1 MQLPQSL
8 QPWRDWLQWFPP
20 EQLPLLADLFVR
32 LNPLLGPL
40 RGMQQGGEPEPD
52 GLGDLQRRGPYE
64 RLLTSEWLLADELP
78 DEFLRRAAVGEH
90 LFLAPQYRT
99 HQANRMIV
107 VLFDAGPLQLGG
119 PRLVHLAL
127 LILLARRASEAGA
140 ELRWGTLQNTPQLHE
155 FKGAVHLKQLL
166 DARTYQTVS
175 DEHWHTWRA
184 WLSEQDYDSGER
196 WIVGQRLPATDAR
209 SCTHRVQIQDSLD
222 GRSLMVALQDR
233 ATRQVALPNPD
244 QRLAL
249 QLIKGEF
256 DVARQIARTAVKTLI
271 PRVAL
276 TLAPI
281 IASSGFHVALKLL
294 DEPGLVVIK
303 LPAPRQKKPLDVR
316 RTLWNN
322 RSTPLAI
329 TFPGRMPGA
338 VLSLDEQLVF
348 WNMPGLKPVARPERD
363 QLQLPPGTATLLP
376 VVWLHNGTY
385 GRVFL
390 LDGQGHLAFWV
401 VDNGKLPTP
410 HQPGVTH
417 SIADKVVGMA
427 QVDRSMLAYLRH
439 DAGRLYVHQINPWI
453 SQSTGYVVGT
463 AKDVDIDQVLFPASP
478 HWNKTFYGCAWMRL
492 VDGQQ
497 QWQMVAPDLRTS
509 QVDLG
514 PGWKGL
520 GLLIGED
527 EAFSMVLLGPNQQ
540 TVALYC
546 RGEQHVLF
554 TTNETIARISFC
566 PMSGLIGA
574 LTKARELVVYSVRD
588 ERRVLQV
595 MCNQAQP
602 QSEDDTHVRT

>member
-20 EQLPLLADLFVR
+20 EQLPLLADLFAR

-40 RGMQQGGEPEPD
+40 RGMQQGGVPEPD

-64 RLLTSEWLLADELP
+64 RLLASEWLLADELP

-140 ELRWGTLQNTPQLHE
+140 ELRWGILQNAPQLQA
-155 FKGAVHLKQLL
+155 FKSAAHLKQLL

-209 SCTHRVQIQDSLD
+209 SCTHRVQIQRSLD

-244 QRLAL
+244 QRPAL

-256 DVARQIARTAVKTLI
+256 DTARQMARTAVKTLI

-338 VLSLDEQLVF
+338 ILSLDEQLVF
-348 WNMPGLKPVARPERD
+348 WNMPGLNPVARPGRE
-363 QLQLPPGTATLLP
+363 QLQLPAGTATLLP

-385 GRVFL
+385 GRAFL
-390 LDGQGHLAFWV
+390 LDNKGHLAFWV

-427 QVDRSMLAYLRH
+427 QVDRNMLAYLRH
-439 DAGRLYVHQINPWI
+439 DAGRLYVHRLNPWI
-453 SQSTGYVVGT
+453 SQSTGHVIGT
-463 AKDVDIDQVLFPASP
+463 AKDVDVDQVLFPASP
-478 HWNKTFYGCAWMRL
+478 GWERAFHGCAWMRL

-497 QWQMVAPDLRTS
+497 QWQMVAPDLQTG
-509 QVDLG
+509 QIDLA

-527 EAFSMVLLGPNQQ
+527 EALSMVLLGPNQQ

-546 RGEQHVLF
+546 GGEQRVLF

-566 PMSGLIGA
+566 PMSGLVAA
-574 LTKARELVVYSVRD
+574 LTKARELVVYAVRD

-595 MCNQAQP
+595 MCNQAQT

>member
-20 EQLPLLADLFVR
+20 EQLPLLADLFAR

-40 RGMQQGGEPEPD
+40 RGMQQGGVPEPD

-64 RLLTSEWLLADELP
+64 RLLASEWLLADELP
-78 DEFLRRAAVGEH
+78 DEFLRRAVVGEH

-127 LILLARRASEAGA
+127 LILLARRATEAGA
-140 ELRWGTLQNTPQLHE
+140 ELRWGILQNAPQLHE
-155 FKGAVHLKQLL
+155 FKGAAHLKQLL

-196 WIVGQRLPATDAR
+196 WVVGQRLPATDAR
-209 SCTHRVQIQDSLD
+209 SCTHRVQIQRSLD
-222 GRSLMVALQDR
+222 GRSLMFALQDVG
-233 ATRQVALPNPD
+233 TRQVALPNPD
-244 QRLAL
+244 ERLAL

-256 DVARQIARTAVKTLI
+256 DIARQMARTAVKTPV

-338 VLSLDEQLVF
+338 ILSLDEQLVF
-348 WNMPGLKPVARPERD
+348 WNMPGLKPAARPERE
-363 QLQLPPGTATLLP
+363 QLQMPVGTATLLP
-376 VVWLHNGTY
+376 MVWLHNGTY

-390 LDGQGHLAFWV
+390 LDNKGHLAFWV
-401 VDNGKLPTP
+401 VDNGKLPSP
-410 HQPGVTH
+410 HPPGVTH
-417 SIADKVVGMA
+417 SMADQVVGMA
-427 QVDRSMLAYLRH
+427 QVDRNMLAYLRH
-439 DAGRLYVHQINPWI
+439 DAGRLYVHRINPWI
-453 SQSTGYVVGT
+453 SQSMGHVVGT
-463 AKDVDIDQVLFPASP
+463 AKDVDVDQVLFPASP
-478 HWNKTFYGCAWMRL
+478 LWERAFHGCAWMRL
-492 VDGQQ
+492 VDGKQ
-497 QWQMVAPDLRTS
+497 QWQMVAPDLQTS
-509 QVDLG
+509 QVDLA

-527 EAFSMVLLGPNQQ
+527 EVLSMVLLGPNQQ

-566 PMSGLIGA
+566 PMSGLVAA

-595 MCNQAQP
+595 MCNQAQT
-602 QSEDDTHVRT
+602 QSEDAPHVRT

>member
-20 EQLPLLADLFVR
+20 EQLPLLADLFAR

-40 RGMQQGGEPEPD
+40 RGMQQGGVPEPD

-64 RLLTSEWLLADELP
+64 RLLASEWLLADELP

-140 ELRWGTLQNTPQLHE
+140 ELRWGILQNAPQLQE
-155 FKGAVHLKQLL
+155 FKSAAHLKQLL

-209 SCTHRVQIQDSLD
+209 SCTHRVQIQRSLD

-244 QRLAL
+244 QRPAL

-256 DVARQIARTAVKTLI
+256 DIARQMARTAVKSLI

-338 VLSLDEQLVF
+338 ILSLDKQLIF
-348 WNMPGLKPVARPERD
+348 WNMPGLNPVARPGRE
-363 QLQLPPGTATLLP
+363 QLQMPPGTATLLP
-376 VVWLHNGTY
+376 MVWLHNGTY

-390 LDGQGHLAFWV
+390 LDNKGHLAFWV

-427 QVDRSMLAYLRH
+427 QVDRNMLAYLRH
-439 DAGRLYVHQINPWI
+439 DAGRLYVHRLNPWV
-453 SQSTGYVVGT
+453 SQSTGHVIGT
-463 AKDVDIDQVLFPASP
+463 AKDVDVDQVLFPASP
-478 HWNKTFYGCAWMRL
+478 CWERAFHGCAWMRL

-497 QWQMVAPDLRTS
+497 QWQMVAPDLQTR
-509 QVDLG
+509 QIDLA

-527 EAFSMVLLGPNQQ
+527 EALSMVLLGPNQQ

-546 RGEQHVLF
+546 GGEQRVLF
-554 TTNETIARISFC
+554 TTNETIARINFC
-566 PMSGLIGA
+566 PMSGLVAA
-574 LTKARELVVYSVRD
+574 LTKARELVVYAVRD
-588 ERRVLQV
+588 ERMVLQV
-595 MCNQAQP
+595 MCNQAQT

>member
-20 EQLPLLADLFVR
+20 EQLPLLADLFAR

-40 RGMQQGGEPEPD
+40 RGMQQGGVPEPD

-64 RLLTSEWLLADELP
+64 RLLASEWLLADELP

-140 ELRWGTLQNTPQLHE
+140 ELRWGILQNAPQLQE
-155 FKGAVHLKQLL
+155 FKSAAHLKQLL
-166 DARTYQTVS
+166 DARTYQTVG
-175 DEHWHTWRA
+175 DEHWHSWRA

-209 SCTHRVQIQDSLD
+209 SCTHRVQIQRSLD
-222 GRSLMVALQDR
+222 GRSLIVALQDR

-256 DVARQIARTAVKTLI
+256 DIARQMARTAVKSLI

-338 VLSLDEQLVF
+338 ILSLDEQLVF
-348 WNMPGLKPVARPERD
+348 WNMPGLKPVARPGRE
-363 QLQLPPGTATLLP
+363 QLQMPPGTATLLP
-376 VVWLHNGTY
+376 TVWLHNGTY

-390 LDGQGHLAFWV
+390 LDNNGHLAFWV
-401 VDNGKLPTP
+401 VDSGKLPTP

-427 QVDRSMLAYLRH
+427 QVDRNTLAYLRH
-439 DAGRLYVHQINPWI
+439 DAGRLYVHRLNSWI
-453 SQSTGYVVGT
+453 SQSTGHVVGT
-463 AKDVDIDQVLFPASP
+463 TKDIDQVLFPASP
-478 HWNKTFYGCAWMRL
+478 CWERAFHGCAWMRL
-492 VDGQQ
+492 VDEQQ
-497 QWQMVAPDLRTS
+497 QWQMVAPDLQTG
-509 QVDLG
+509 QIDLA

-527 EAFSMVLLGPNQQ
+527 EALSMVLLGPNQQ

-546 RGEQHVLF
+546 GGEQRVLF

-566 PMSGLIGA
+566 PMSGLVAA
-574 LTKARELVVYSVRD
+574 LTKARELVVYAVRD

-595 MCNQAQP
+595 MCNQAQT

>member
-20 EQLPLLADLFVR
+20 EQLPLLADLFAR

-40 RGMQQGGEPEPD
+40 RGMQQGGVPEPD

-64 RLLTSEWLLADELP
+64 RLLASEWLLADELP

-140 ELRWGTLQNTPQLHE
+140 ELRWGILQNAPQLQA
-155 FKGAVHLKQLL
+155 FKSAAHLKQLL

-209 SCTHRVQIQDSLD
+209 SCTHRVQIQRSLD

-244 QRLAL
+244 QRPAL

-256 DVARQIARTAVKTLI
+256 DIARPMARTAVKSLI

-338 VLSLDEQLVF
+338 ILSLDKQLVF
-348 WNMPGLKPVARPERD
+348 WNMPGLNPVARPGRE
-363 QLQLPPGTATLLP
+363 QLQVPPGTATLLP
-376 VVWLHNGTY
+376 MVWLHNGTY

-390 LDGQGHLAFWV
+390 LDNKGHLDFWV

-427 QVDRSMLAYLRH
+427 QVDRNTLAYLRH
-439 DAGRLYVHQINPWI
+439 DAGRLYVHRLNSWI
-453 SQSTGYVVGT
+453 SQSTGHVVGT
-463 AKDVDIDQVLFPASP
+463 TKDIDQVLFPASP
-478 HWNKTFYGCAWMRL
+478 CWERAFHGCAWMRL

-497 QWQMVAPDLRTS
+497 QWQMVAPDLQTR
-509 QVDLG
+509 QIDLA

-527 EAFSMVLLGPNQQ
+527 EALSMVLLGPDQQ

-546 RGEQHVLF
+546 GGEQRVLF
-554 TTNETIARISFC
+554 TTNETIARINFC
-566 PMSGLIGA
+566 PMSRLVAA
-574 LTKARELVVYSVRD
+574 LTKARELVVYAVRD
-588 ERRVLQV
+588 ERMVLQV
-595 MCNQAQP
+595 MCNQAQT
-602 QSEDDTHVRT
+602 QSEDNTHVRT

>member
-20 EQLPLLADLFVR
+20 EQLPLLADLFAR

-40 RGMQQGGEPEPD
+40 RGMQQGGVPEPD

-64 RLLTSEWLLADELP
+64 RLLASEWLLADELP
-78 DEFLRRAAVGEH
+78 DEFLRRAVVGEH

-107 VLFDAGPLQLGG
+107 VLFDAGPLQLGV

-140 ELRWGTLQNTPQLHE
+140 ELRWGILQNAPQLHE
-155 FKGAVHLKQLL
+155 FKGAAHLKQLL
-166 DARTYQTVS
+166 DARTYQTVN
-175 DEHWHTWRA
+175 DEHWQTWRA

-196 WIVGQRLPATDAR
+196 WVVGHQLPATDAR
-209 SCTHRVQIQDSLD
+209 SCTHRVQIQRSLD
-222 GRSLMVALQDR
+222 GRSLMFALQDLG
-233 ATRQVALPNPD
+233 TRQVALPNPD
-244 QRLAL
+244 ERLAL

-256 DVARQIARTAVKTLI
+256 DIARQMARTAVKTPI

-281 IASSGFHVALKLL
+281 IATSGSHVALKLL

-338 VLSLDEQLVF
+338 ILSLDEQLVF
-348 WNMPGLKPVARPERD
+348 WNMPGLKPAARPERE
-363 QLQLPPGTATLLP
+363 QLQMPVGTATLLP
-376 VVWLHNGTY
+376 MVWLHNGTY

-390 LDGQGHLAFWV
+390 LDNKGHLAFWV

-410 HQPGVTH
+410 HQPGITH
-417 SIADKVVGMA
+417 SMADQVVDMA
-427 QVDRSMLAYLRH
+427 QVDRNMLAYLRH
-439 DAGRLYVHQINPWI
+439 DTGRLYVHRINPWI
-453 SQSTGYVVGT
+453 SQSAGHVVGT
-463 AKDVDIDQVLFPASP
+463 AKDVDVDQVLFPASP
-478 HWNKTFYGCAWMRL
+478 LWERAFHGCAWMRL
-492 VDGQQ
+492 VDEKQ
-497 QWQMVAPDLRTS
+497 QWQMVAPDLQTS
-509 QVDLG
+509 QVDLA

-527 EAFSMVLLGPNQQ
+527 EVLSMVLLGPNQQ

-554 TTNETIARISFC
+554 TTSEAIARISFC
-566 PMSGLIGA
+566 PMSGLVAA

-595 MCNQAQP
+595 ICNQAQT
-602 QSEDDTHVRT
+602 QSEDAPHVRT

>member
-20 EQLPLLADLFVR
+20 EQLPLLADLFAR

-40 RGMQQGGEPEPD
+40 RGMQQGGVPEPD

-64 RLLTSEWLLADELP
+64 RLLASEWLLADELP

-140 ELRWGTLQNTPQLHE
+140 ELRWGILQNAPQLHE

-196 WIVGQRLPATDAR
+196 WIVGQRLPATDGR

-256 DVARQIARTAVKTLI
+256 DVARQIARTAVRTLI

-348 WNMPGLKPVARPERD
+348 WNMPGLKPVARPERN

-401 VDNGKLPTP
+401 VDNGKLPTS

-427 QVDRSMLAYLRH
+427 QVDRNMLAYLRH
-439 DAGRLYVHQINPWI
+439 DAGRLYVHQINPWT
-453 SQSTGYVVGT
+453 SQSTGHAVGT
-463 AKDVDIDQVLFPASP
+463 AKDVDIDQVLFPANP
-478 HWNKTFYGCAWMRL
+478 QWNKTFYGCAWMRL

-497 QWQMVAPDLRTS
+497 QWQMVAPDLQIS

-554 TTNETIARISFC
+554 TTNETIARVNFC
-566 PMSGLIGA
+566 PMSGLVAA

-595 MCNQAQP
+595 MCNQAQTQP
-602 QSEDDTHVRT
+602 EDDTHVRT

>member
-20 EQLPLLADLFVR
+20 EQLPLLADLFAR

-140 ELRWGTLQNTPQLHE
+140 ELRWGILQNSPQLHE
-155 FKGAVHLKQLL
+155 FKGAAHLKQLL

-209 SCTHRVQIQDSLD
+209 SCTHRVQIQGSLD
-222 GRSLMVALQDR
+222 GRSLMVTLQDG

-256 DVARQIARTAVKTLI
+256 DVARQMARTAVKALI

-348 WNMPGLKPVARPERD
+348 WNMPGLKPVTRPERD

-376 VVWLHNGTY
+376 VAWLHNGTY

-417 SIADKVVGMA
+417 SIADKVVGME

-439 DAGRLYVHQINPWI
+439 DAGRLYVHRINPWI
-453 SQSTGYVVGT
+453 SQSTGHVVGT

-478 HWNKTFYGCAWMRL
+478 FWERAFHGCAWMHL

-497 QWQMVAPDLRTS
+497 RWQMVAPDLQTS
-509 QVDLG
+509 QVDLA

-540 TVALYC
+540 AVALYC

-566 PMSGLIGA
+566 PMSGLVAA

-595 MCNQAQP
+595 MCNQAQTQP
-602 QSEDDTHVRT
+602 EDDTHVRT

>member
-1 MQLPQSL
+1 M
-8 QPWRDWLQWFPP
+8 QWFPP
-20 EQLPLLADLFVR
+20 EQLPLLADLFAR

-40 RGMQQGGEPEPD
+40 RGMQQGGVPEPD
-52 GLGDLQRRGPYE
+52 GLGDLHRRGPYE
-64 RLLTSEWLLADELP
+64 RLLASEWLLADELP
-78 DEFLRRAAVGEH
+78 DEFLRRAVVGEH

-140 ELRWGTLQNTPQLHE
+140 ELRWGSLQNAPQLHE
-155 FKGAVHLKQLL
+155 FKDAAHLKQLL
-166 DARTYQTVS
+166 DARTYQTVT

-184 WLSEQDYDSGER
+184 WLSEQNYDSGER
-196 WIVGQRLPATDAR
+196 WLVGQQLPATNAR
-209 SCTHRVQIQDSLD
+209 SCTHRVQIQRSLD
-222 GRSLMVALQDR
+222 GSSLMVALQD
-233 ATRQVALPNPD
+233 AGTRQVALPNPD
-244 QRLAL
+244 ERLAL

-256 DVARQIARTAVKTLI
+256 DIARQITRTAVKTLI

-276 TLAPI
+276 TLPPV
-281 IASSGFHVALKLL
+281 IAGSGSHVALKLL

-303 LPAPRQKKPLDVR
+303 LPAPRQKKPFDVR

-338 VLSLDEQLVF
+338 ILSLDEQLVF
-348 WNMPGLKPVARPERD
+348 WNMPGVKPVARPERER
-363 QLQLPPGTATLLP
+363 LQMPVGTATLLP
-376 VVWLHNGTY
+376 MVWMHNGTY

-390 LDGQGHLAFWV
+390 LDTKGHLAFWV
-401 VDNGKLPTP
+401 VENGKLPTQ
-410 HQPGVTH
+410 HQSGVTH
-417 SIADKVVGMA
+417 SMADKVVGMA
-427 QVDRSMLAYLRH
+427 QVDRNILAYLRH
-439 DAGRLYVHQINPWI
+439 DAGRLYVHRINPWI
-453 SQSTGYVVGT
+453 SQSKGHVVGT
-463 AKDVDIDQVLFPASP
+463 SKGVNVEQVLFPASACWDRAF
-478 HWNKTFYGCAWMRL
+478 HGCAWMRL

-497 QWQMVAPDLRTS
+497 QWQMVAPDLQTE
-509 QVDLG
+509 QIDLA

-527 EAFSMVLLGPNQQ
+527 EVLSMVLLSPNQQ
-540 TVALYC
+540 TVALYFQ
-546 RGEQHVLF
+546 GEQRVLF

-566 PMSGLIGA
+566 PMSGLVAA
-574 LTKARELVVYSVRD
+574 LTKARELVVYSARD

-595 MCNQAQP
+595 MCNQAQT
-602 QSEDDTHVRT
+602 QSEDAPHVRT

>member
-20 EQLPLLADLFVR
+20 EQLPLLADLFAR

-40 RGMQQGGEPEPD
+40 RGMQQGGVPEPD

-64 RLLTSEWLLADELP
+64 RLLASEWLLADELP

-140 ELRWGTLQNTPQLHE
+140 ELRWGILQNAPQLQA
-155 FKGAVHLKQLL
+155 FKSAAHLKQLL

-209 SCTHRVQIQDSLD
+209 SCTHRVQIQRSLD

-244 QRLAL
+244 QRPAL

-256 DVARQIARTAVKTLI
+256 DIARPMARTAVKSLI

-338 VLSLDEQLVF
+338 ILSLDKQLVF
-348 WNMPGLKPVARPERD
+348 WNMPGLNPVARPGRE
-363 QLQLPPGTATLLP
+363 QLQVPPGTATLLP
-376 VVWLHNGTY
+376 MVWLHNGTY

-390 LDGQGHLAFWV
+390 LDNKGHLAFWV

-427 QVDRSMLAYLRH
+427 QVDRNTLAYLRH
-439 DAGRLYVHQINPWI
+439 DAGRLYVHRLNSWI
-453 SQSTGYVVGT
+453 SQSTGHVVGT
-463 AKDVDIDQVLFPASP
+463 TKDIDQVLFPASP
-478 HWNKTFYGCAWMRL
+478 CWERAFHGCAWMRL

-497 QWQMVAPDLRTS
+497 QWQMVAPDLQTR
-509 QVDLG
+509 QIDLA

-527 EAFSMVLLGPNQQ
+527 EALSMVLLGPDQQ

-546 RGEQHVLF
+546 GGEQRVLF
-554 TTNETIARISFC
+554 TTNETIARINFC
-566 PMSGLIGA
+566 PMSRLVAA
-574 LTKARELVVYSVRD
+574 LTKARELVVYAVRD
-588 ERRVLQV
+588 ERMVLQV
-595 MCNQAQP
+595 MCNQAQT
-602 QSEDDTHVRT
+602 QSEDNTHVRT

>member
-20 EQLPLLADLFVR
+20 EQLPLLADLFAR

-40 RGMQQGGEPEPD
+40 RGMQQGGVPEPD

-64 RLLTSEWLLADELP
+64 RLLASEWLLADELP

-140 ELRWGTLQNTPQLHE
+140 ELRWGILQNAPHLQE
-155 FKGAVHLKQLL
+155 FKSAAHLKQLL

-196 WIVGQRLPATDAR
+196 WIVGQRLPATDAH
-209 SCTHRVQIQDSLD
+209 SCTHRVQIQRSLD

-256 DVARQIARTAVKTLI
+256 DIARQMARTAVKSPI

-281 IASSGFHVALKLL
+281 IASSGFHVALRLL

-338 VLSLDEQLVF
+338 ILSLDEQLVF
-348 WNMPGLKPVARPERD
+348 WNMPGLNPVARPGRE
-363 QLQLPPGTATLLP
+363 QLQMPPGTATLLP

-390 LDGQGHLAFWV
+390 LDNKGHLAFWV

-427 QVDRSMLAYLRH
+427 QVDRNMLAYLRH
-439 DAGRLYVHQINPWI
+439 DAGRLYVHRLNPWI
-453 SQSTGYVVGT
+453 SQSTGHVVGT
-463 AKDVDIDQVLFPASP
+463 AKDVDVEQVLFPASP
-478 HWNKTFYGCAWMRL
+478 CWERAFHGCAWMRL

-497 QWQMVAPDLRTS
+497 QWQMVTPDLQTG
-509 QVDLG
+509 QIDLA

-527 EAFSMVLLGPNQQ
+527 EALSMVLLGPNQQ
-540 TVALYC
+540 TVGLYC
-546 RGEQHVLF
+546 QGEQRVLF
-554 TTNETIARISFC
+554 TTNETISRISFC
-566 PMSGLIGA
+566 PMSGLVAA
-574 LTKARELVVYSVRD
+574 LTKARELVVYAVRD

-595 MCNQAQP
+595 MCNQAQTQP
-602 QSEDDTHVRT
+602 EDDPHVRT

>member
-1 MQLPQSL
+1 MVS
-8 QPWRDWLQWFPP
+8 P
-20 EQLPLLADLFVR
+20 EQLPLLADLFAR

-40 RGMQQGGEPEPD
+40 RGMQQGGVPEPD

-64 RLLTSEWLLADELP
+64 RLLASEWLLADELP

-140 ELRWGTLQNTPQLHE
+140 ELRWGILQNAPQLQA
-155 FKGAVHLKQLL
+155 FKSAAHLKQLL
-166 DARTYQTVS
+166 DARTYQTVG

-209 SCTHRVQIQDSLD
+209 SCTHRVQIQRSLD

-244 QRLAL
+244 QRPAL

-256 DVARQIARTAVKTLI
+256 DIARQMALTAVKSLI

-338 VLSLDEQLVF
+338 ILSLDKQLIF
-348 WNMPGLKPVARPERD
+348 WNMPGLNPVARPGRE
-363 QLQLPPGTATLLP
+363 QLQMPRALPPCCPWCGCTTA
-376 VVWLHNGTY
+376 
-385 GRVFL
+385 
-390 LDGQGHLAFWV
+390 
-401 VDNGKLPTP
+401 PTA
-410 HQPGVTH
+410 GFSCST
-417 SIADKVVGMA
+417 IKVIWPSG
-427 QVDRSMLAYLRH
+427 
-439 DAGRLYVHQINPWI
+439 W
-453 SQSTGYVVGT
+453 STT
-463 AKDVDIDQVLFPASP
+463 ASCPP
-478 HWNKTFYGCAWMRL
+478 
-492 VDGQQ
+492 
-497 QWQMVAPDLRTS
+497 RTS
-509 QVDLG
+509 PVS
-514 PGWKGL
+514 P
-520 GLLIGED
+520 
-527 EAFSMVLLGPNQQ
+527 
-540 TVALYC
+540 T
-546 RGEQHVLF
+546 R
-554 TTNETIARISFC
+554 
-566 PMSGLIGA
+566 
-574 LTKARELVVYSVRD
+574 
-588 ERRVLQV
+588 
-595 MCNQAQP
+595 
-602 QSEDDTHVRT
+602 

>member
-20 EQLPLLADLFVR
+20 EQLPLLADLFAR

-40 RGMQQGGEPEPD
+40 RGMQQGGVPEPD

-99 HQANRMIV
+99 YQANRMIV

-140 ELRWGTLQNTPQLHE
+140 ELRWGILQNALQLHE
-155 FKGAVHLKQLL
+155 FKGATHLKQLL

-196 WIVGQRLPATDAR
+196 WIVGQRLPTTDAR
-209 SCTHRVQIQDSLD
+209 SCTHRVQIQGSLD

-233 ATRQVALPNPD
+233 VTRQVALPTPD

-256 DVARQIARTAVKTLI
+256 DIARQIARTAVKSLI

-329 TFPGRMPGA
+329 TFPGRVPGA

-390 LDGQGHLAFWV
+390 LDNKGHLAFWV

-417 SIADKVVGMA
+417 SMADKVVGMA

-439 DAGRLYVHQINPWI
+439 DAGRLYVHRINPWT
-453 SQSTGYVVGT
+453 SQSTGHVIGT

-478 HWNKTFYGCAWMRL
+478 CWDRAFHGCAWMSL

-497 QWQMVAPDLRTS
+497 QWQIVAPDLQTG
-509 QVDLG
+509 QIDLA

-520 GLLIGED
+520 GLLIGQD
-527 EAFSMVLLGPNQQ
+527 EALSMVLLGPDQQ

-546 RGEQHVLF
+546 RGEQRVLF
-554 TTNETIARISFC
+554 TTNEAIARISFC
-566 PMSGLIGA
+566 PMSGLVAA

-602 QSEDDTHVRT
+602 QSEDNTHVRT

>member
-20 EQLPLLADLFVR
+20 EQLPLLAELFAR

-40 RGMQQGGEPEPD
+40 RGMQQGGMPEPD

-64 RLLTSEWLLADELP
+64 RLLASEWLLADELP
-78 DEFLRRAAVGEH
+78 DEFLRRAVVGEH
-90 LFLAPQYRT
+90 LFLAPEYRT

-127 LILLARRASEAGA
+127 LILLARRASKAGA
-140 ELRWGTLQNTPQLHE
+140 ELRWGTLQNAPQLHE
-155 FKGAVHLKQLL
+155 FKDAAHLKQLL

-175 DEHWHTWRA
+175 DEHWHTWSA
-184 WLSEQDYDSGER
+184 WLSEQNYDSGER
-196 WIVGQRLPATDAR
+196 WFVGQRLPATDAR
-209 SCTHRVQIQDSLD
+209 SCTHRVQIQRSLD
-222 GRSLMVALQDR
+222 GRSLMVALQDVGI
-233 ATRQVALPNPD
+233 RQVALPNPD
-244 QRLAL
+244 ERLAL

-256 DVARQIARTAVKTLI
+256 DIARQVARTAFKTLI

-276 TLAPI
+276 TLPPV
-281 IASSGFHVALKLL
+281 IASRGSHVALKLL

-338 VLSLDEQLVF
+338 ILSLDEQLVF
-348 WNMPGLKPVARPERD
+348 WNMTGLKHVARPGRE
-363 QLQLPPGTATLLP
+363 QLQMPVGTATLLP
-376 VVWLHNGTY
+376 MVWMHNGTY

-390 LDGQGHLAFWV
+390 LDTKGHLAFWV

-417 SIADKVVGMA
+417 SMADHVVGMA
-427 QVDRSMLAYLRH
+427 QVDRNMLAYLRH
-439 DAGRLYVHQINPWI
+439 DAGRLYVHRINPWI
-453 SQSTGYVVGT
+453 SQSTGHMVGT
-463 AKDVDIDQVLFPASP
+463 AKDVDIEQVLFPASP
-478 HWNKTFYGCAWMRL
+478 CWDRAFHGCAWMRM

-497 QWQMVAPDLRTS
+497 QWQTVAADLQTG
-509 QVDLG
+509 QIDLA

-520 GLLIGED
+520 GLLIE
-527 EAFSMVLLGPNQQ
+527 EHEVLSMVLLSPSQQ

-546 RGEQHVLF
+546 RGEQRVLF

-566 PMSGLIGA
+566 PMSGLVAA
-574 LTKARELVVYSVRD
+574 LTRARELVVYSVRD

-595 MCNQAQP
+595 MCNQAQT
-602 QSEDDTHVRT
+602 QSEDAPHVRT

>member
-8 QPWRDWLQWFPP
+8 QPWRDWLHWFPP
-20 EQLPLLADLFVR
+20 EQLPLLADLFAR

-40 RGMQQGGEPEPD
+40 RGMQQGGVPEPD

-140 ELRWGTLQNTPQLHE
+140 ELRWGILQNAPQLHE
-155 FKGAVHLKQLL
+155 FKSAAHLKQLL
-166 DARTYQTVS
+166 AARSYQIVS
-175 DEHWHTWRA
+175 DEHWHTWRI
-184 WLSEQDYDSGER
+184 WLAGQEHDNGER
-196 WIVGQRLPATDAR
+196 WLVGQRLPATDAR
-209 SCTHRVQIQDSLD
+209 SCTHRVQIQGSLD
-222 GRSLMVALQDR
+222 GRSLMFALQNGS
-233 ATRQVALPNPD
+233 TRQVALPNPD
-244 QRLAL
+244 QRFAL

-256 DVARQIARTAVKTLI
+256 DVARQLARTPVKTLI

-276 TLAPI
+276 TLPPV
-281 IASSGFHVALKLL
+281 IASNGSHVALKLL
-294 DEPGLVVIK
+294 DEPGLVLVK

-316 RTLWNN
+316 RTLWTNCA
-322 RSTPLAI
+322 TPLAI
-329 TFPGRMPGA
+329 MFRGRTPSA
-338 VLSLDEQLVF
+338 ILSINEQLVF
-348 WNMPGLKPVARPERD
+348 WNMTGLKPVARPERD
-363 QLQLPPGTATLLP
+363 QLQLPVGTATLLP
-376 VVWLHNGTY
+376 AVWLHNGTY

-390 LDGQGHLAFWV
+390 LDSQGHLAFWV
-401 VDNGKLPTP
+401 VENQKLPTP

-417 SIADKVVGMA
+417 PMADKVVGMA
-427 QVDRSMLAYLRH
+427 QVDLSMLAYLRH
-439 DAGRLYVHQINPWI
+439 DAGRLYVHRINPWI
-453 SQSTGYVVGT
+453 SQSPGHVVGT
-463 AKDVDIDQVLFPASP
+463 TDKVDQVLFPASP
-478 HWNKTFYGCAWMRL
+478 RWNKAFYGCAWMRL

-497 QWQMVAPDLRTS
+497 KWQMVASDLQTR
-509 QVDLG
+509 QVDLA

-527 EAFSMVLLGPNQQ
+527 EEFSMVLLGPNQQ

-546 RGEQHVLF
+546 RGEQDVLF
-554 TTNETIARISFC
+554 TTSETIARISFC
-566 PMSGLIGA
+566 PMSGLIAA
-574 LTKARELVVYSVRD
+574 LTNARELVVYSVRD
-588 ERRVLQV
+588 ELRILQV
-595 MCNQAQP
+595 MCNQAQT
-602 QSEDDTHVRT
+602 QSESDAHVRT

>member
-175 DEHWHTWRA
+175 DEHWHAWRA

-322 RSTPLAI
+322 RGTPLAI

-453 SQSTGYVVGT
+453 SQSTGHVVGT

-566 PMSGLIGA
+566 PMSGLVAA

>member
-1 MQLPQSL
+1 MVS
-8 QPWRDWLQWFPP
+8 P
-20 EQLPLLADLFVR
+20 EQLPLLADLFAR

-40 RGMQQGGEPEPD
+40 RGMQQGGVPEPD
-52 GLGDLQRRGPYE
+52 GLGDLHRRGPYE
-64 RLLTSEWLLADELP
+64 RLLASEWLLADELP
-78 DEFLRRAAVGEH
+78 DEFLRRAVVGEH

-140 ELRWGTLQNTPQLHE
+140 ELRWGSLQNAPQLHE
-155 FKGAVHLKQLL
+155 FKDAAHLKQLL
-166 DARTYQTVS
+166 DARTYQTVT

-184 WLSEQDYDSGER
+184 WLSEQNYDSGER
-196 WIVGQRLPATDAR
+196 WLVGQQLPATNAR
-209 SCTHRVQIQDSLD
+209 SCTHRVQIQRSLD
-222 GRSLMVALQDR
+222 GSSLMVALQD
-233 ATRQVALPNPD
+233 AGTRQVALPNPD
-244 QRLAL
+244 ERLAL

-256 DVARQIARTAVKTLI
+256 DIARQITRTAVKTLI

-276 TLAPI
+276 TLPPV
-281 IASSGFHVALKLL
+281 IAGSGSHVALKLL

-303 LPAPRQKKPLDVR
+303 LPAPRQKKPFDVR

-338 VLSLDEQLVF
+338 ILSLDEQLVF
-348 WNMPGLKPVARPERD
+348 WNMPGVKPVARPERER
-363 QLQLPPGTATLLP
+363 LQMPVGTATLLP
-376 VVWLHNGTY
+376 MVWMHNGTY

-390 LDGQGHLAFWV
+390 LDTKGHLAFWV
-401 VDNGKLPTP
+401 VENGKLPTQ
-410 HQPGVTH
+410 HQSGVTH
-417 SIADKVVGMA
+417 SMADKVVGMA
-427 QVDRSMLAYLRH
+427 QVDRNILAYLRH
-439 DAGRLYVHQINPWI
+439 DAGRLYVHRINPWI
-453 SQSTGYVVGT
+453 SQSKGHVVGT
-463 AKDVDIDQVLFPASP
+463 SKGVNVEQVLFPASACWDRAF
-478 HWNKTFYGCAWMRL
+478 HGCAWMRL

-497 QWQMVAPDLRTS
+497 QWQMVAPDLQTE
-509 QVDLG
+509 QIDLA

-527 EAFSMVLLGPNQQ
+527 EVLSMVLLSPNQQ
-540 TVALYC
+540 TVALYFQ
-546 RGEQHVLF
+546 GEQRVLF

-566 PMSGLIGA
+566 PMSGLVAA
-574 LTKARELVVYSVRD
+574 LTKARELVVYSARD

-595 MCNQAQP
+595 MCNQAQT
-602 QSEDDTHVRT
+602 QSEDAPHVRT

>member
-8 QPWRDWLQWFPP
+8 QPWRDWLHWFPP
-20 EQLPLLADLFVR
+20 EQLPLLADLFAR

-40 RGMQQGGEPEPD
+40 RGMQQGGMPEPD

-90 LFLAPQYRT
+90 LFLAPQYRA

-140 ELRWGTLQNTPQLHE
+140 ELRWGVLQNAPQLHE
-155 FKGAVHLKQLL
+155 FTGAAHLKQLL
-166 DARTYQTVS
+166 DARSYQTVS
-175 DEHWHTWRA
+175 DEHWQAWRA
-184 WLSEQDYDSGER
+184 WLSEQEYDSGER

-209 SCTHRVQIQDSLD
+209 SCTHRVQIQPSLD
-222 GRSLMVALQDR
+222 NRSLLFALQGG

-256 DVARQIARTAVKTLI
+256 DVARQMARTAVKAII

-276 TLAPI
+276 TLAPV
-281 IASSGFHVALKLL
+281 IASSGIHVALKLL

-329 TFPGRMPGA
+329 IFPGRMPGA
-338 VLSLDEQLVF
+338 ILSMDEQLIF
-348 WNMPGLKPVARPERD
+348 WNMTGLKPVARPERD
-363 QLQLPPGTATLLP
+363 QLQLPMGTATLLP
-376 VVWLHNGTY
+376 IVWLHNGTY

-390 LDGQGHLAFWV
+390 LDSQGHLAFWV
-401 VDNGKLPTP
+401 VDNGKLPSP

-417 SIADKVVGMA
+417 SMADKVVGMA

-439 DAGRLYVHQINPWI
+439 DAGRLYVHLLNPWI
-453 SQSTGYVVGT
+453 SRSTGHVVGT
-463 AKDVDIDQVLFPASP
+463 AKDVHVDQVLFPGSTR
-478 HWNKTFYGCAWMRL
+478 WNQGFYGCAWMRL

-497 QWQMVAPDLRTS
+497 QWQLVAPDLQTS
-509 QVDLG
+509 QVDLA

-527 EAFSMVLLGPNQQ
+527 EELSMVLLGPNQQ

-546 RGEQHVLF
+546 QGEQHVLF
-554 TTNETIARISFC
+554 TTNEVIARISFC
-566 PMSGLIGA
+566 PMSGLVAA

-595 MCNQAQP
+595 MCNQAQT
-602 QSEDDTHVRT
+602 QSEDDAHVRS